1 MRILIF
7 DLQTVPDLDAV
18 ARVHRLDPADTE
30 AMRAALGK
38 SFTNP
43 ILHRI
48 VALGALAAEQIA
60 GVWRVRA
67 LGAGHAGE
75 RDEPAL
81 IGDFAAELERTRP
94 RLITFSG
101 AGFNLAVLRYRALSH
116 GVAARG
122 LNARPL
128 FRRCGLDT
136 LDLCDTLSGS
146 DPRAKVGLDALC
158 RALRI
163 PSKPHGPDGFDGQ
176 GVAVPAQ
183 VGRYADIAAY
193 SKSKIVATYGVFLAY
208 ERCLGAI
215 DEDSYRASKAEL
227 ARICA

>member
-1 MRILIF
+1 MSVLIF
-7 DLQTVPDLDAV
+7 DLETVPDLDAV
-18 ARVHRLDPADTE
+18 ARVHGLDAADTE
-30 AMRAALGK
+30 AVRAALGK
-38 SFTNP
+38 GFP
-43 ILHRI
+43 KLIFHRI

-75 RDEPAL
+75 RDEAAL
-81 IGDFAAELERTRP
+81 IADFAAELARTRP
-94 RLITFSG
+94 RLVTFNG
-101 AGFNLAVLRYRALSH
+101 AGFDLPVLRYRALIN
-116 GVAARG
+116 GVAAPG
-122 LNARPL
+122 LNARPY
-128 FRRCGLDT
+128 FRRYGPDA
-136 LDLCDTLSGS
+136 LDLCDTLGGF

-163 PSKPHGPDGFDGQ
+163 PGKPDGLDGR
-176 GVAVPAQ
+176 GVAALAQ
-183 VGRYADIAAY
+183 AGRYAEIAAY
-193 SKSKIVATYGVFLAY
+193 CKSDLVATYGVFLAY